1 MEETKN
7 NAAQH
12 VEQFQN
18 MADMPDSKAAKVLS
32 VALTDAVAK
41 DQPSRWSRSMIQ
53 LYGIM
58 LLVTISL
65 CPSLNLD
72 DVALT
77 IIIKMTV

>member
-18 MADMPDSKAAKVLS
+18 LADMPGSKSKKVIS
-32 VALTDAVAK
+32 VALTDAIAK
-41 DQPSRWSRSMIQ
+41 DQPSKWSRSMLQ

-58 LLVTISL
+58 LLVTISGYF
-65 CPSLNLD
+65 SVNHD
-72 DVALT
+72 FV
-77 IIIKMTV
+77 VG